1 MIGPKTPSIAINKN
15 DKGAYVV
22 TVYGAVAHWPRIQD
36 PEPVVNKDK
45 LTGAVTPV
53 MNKDGSQKQKWSV
66 ALYLPKSAP
75 GANDLHAACVE
86 VRKNELKGV
95 GKIAAMKDGD
105 RELARLVA
113 EMGKD
118 PEKLQHMVGQA
129 IISASTTIAPI
140 IHNEIYAGAICV
152 AVIQLASYDL
162 ETKGVKA
169 YLQEIGRVAP
179 GERLATGGQRASV
192 LAGAMAFEADSAP
205 TASQPSTGAP
215 AAAGTDGMPW
225 ED

>member
-1 MIGPKTPSIAINKN
+1 MIDPKTPSIAINKN

-22 TVYGAVAHWPRIQD
+22 TVYGAVAHWPKIQT
-36 PEPVVNKDK
+36 PEPILDANK
-45 LTGAVTPV
+45 APV
-53 MNKDGSQKQKWSV
+53 MDKNGNPKKKWSV

-75 GANDLHAACVE
+75 GVKDLNAACVE
-86 VRKNELKGV
+86 VRKNELKGL

-105 RELARLVA
+105 RELTRLVE

-129 IISASTTIAPI
+129 IISAGTTIAPI
-140 IHNEIYAGAICV
+140 IHNEIYAGAVCV

-215 AAAGTDGMPW
+215 ATAGADGMPW